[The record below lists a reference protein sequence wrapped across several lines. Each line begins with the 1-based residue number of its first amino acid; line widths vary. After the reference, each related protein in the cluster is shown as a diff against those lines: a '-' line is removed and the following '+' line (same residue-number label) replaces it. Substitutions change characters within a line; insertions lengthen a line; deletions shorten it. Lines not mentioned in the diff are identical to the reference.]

1 MSNIYQLADSF
12 VNYFKQFNTKNIPES
27 FIKEYYILS
36 HQQYISLINIPN
48 LRKLSSFKVLSN

>member
-12 VNYFKQFNTKNIPES
+12 VNYFNKFNTKNIPES

-36 HQQYISLINIPN
+36 HQQYISVTEFT
-48 LRKLSSFKVLSN
+48 K